1 MILSQKLLF
10 EQRINIRGKN
20 AAFSNVVALKKLN
33 ELQTTQRGV
42 NNDVKNLKVV

>member
-33 ELQTTQRGV
+33 ELQTT
-42 NNDVKNLKVV
+42 